1 YWPKLLRSYVVEAL
15 TRPAVRQAAT
25 IDDARD
31 FLRPAT
37 GRIQEDTESGVYTWR
52 EQSVDGLTQIELE
65 ALAPR
70 PITLHWLRV
79 AR

>member
-1 YWPKLLRSYVVEAL
+1 MVEAL
-15 TRPAVRQAAT
+15 TRPAVREVAT
-25 IDDARD
+25 LDDARD

-37 GRIQEDTESGVYTWR
+37 GRTQEDTEPGVYTWS

-65 ALAPR
+65 ALSPK